1 MMMDLAKMIDHTN
14 LKASTVKEE
23 ILKLTKEAKD
33 YQFASVCVN
42 PTWVELAAQEL
53 KGTDVKVCT
62 VIGFPLG
69 ANTKEV
75 KVFETK
81 DAIEKGAQEIDMVIN
96 IGKLKDGDYDY
107 VESEIA
113 GVVEASKGKA
123 IVKVI
128 IETCLL
134 TDDEKKKVC
143 HLAVKAGAD
152 FVKTSTGFSTGGATV
167 EDVALMRQTVGATC
181 RSKSFWRYSFERR
194 STSNGYAGATRIG
207 ASSGIAIVISNK
219 RKQSTFL
226 MGDYIKTYNV

>member
-1 MMMDLAKMIDHTN
+1 MDLAKMIDHTN

-23 ILKLTKEAKD
+23 ILKLTKEAKE

-96 IGKLKDGDYDY
+96 IGKLKDGDDDY

-134 TDDEKKKVC
+134 TDDEKKQVC
-143 HLAVKAGAD
+143 SLAVKAGAD
-152 FVKTSTGFSTGGATV
+152 FVKTSTGFSTGGATI
-167 EDVALMRQTVGATC
+167 EDVALMKQTVGAHVGVKASGGIH
-181 RSKSFWRYSFERR
+181 SKEDAQAMVH
-194 STSNGYAGATRIG
+194 AGATRIG
-207 ASSGIAIVISNK
+207 ASSGIAIV
-219 RKQSTFL
+219 TE
-226 MGDYIKTYNV
+226 

>member
-23 ILKLTKEAKD
+23 ILKLTKEAKE

-75 KVFETK
+75 KVYETK
-81 DAIEKGAQEIDMVIN
+81 DAIEKGAEEIDMVIN
-96 IGKLKDGDYDY
+96 IARLKDGDDDY

-134 TDDEKKKVC
+134 TDDEKKQVC
-143 HLAVKAGAD
+143 SLAVKAGAD
-152 FVKTSTGFSTGGATV
+152 FVKTSTGFSTGGATI
-167 EDVALMRQTVGATC
+167 EDVALMKQTVGAHVGVKASGGI
-181 RSKSFWRYSFERR
+181 RSKEDAQAMVH
-194 STSNGYAGATRIG
+194 AGATRIG
-207 ASSGIAIVISNK
+207 ASSGIAIV
-219 RKQSTFL
+219 TE
-226 MGDYIKTYNV
+226 

>member
-1 MMMDLAKMIDHTN
+1 MDLAKMIDHTN

-23 ILKLTKEAKD
+23 ILKLTKEAKE

-75 KVFETK
+75 KVYETK

-96 IGKLKDGDYDY
+96 IGKLKDGDDDY

-134 TDDEKKKVC
+134 TDDEKKQVC
-143 HLAVKAGAD
+143 SLAVKAGAD
-152 FVKTSTGFSTGGATV
+152 FVKTSTGFSTGGATI
-167 EDVALMRQTVGATC
+167 EDVALMKQTVGAHVGVKASGGI
-181 RSKSFWRYSFERR
+181 RSKEDAQAMVH
-194 STSNGYAGATRIG
+194 AGATRIG
-207 ASSGIAIVISNK
+207 ASSGIAIV
-219 RKQSTFL
+219 TE
-226 MGDYIKTYNV
+226 

>member
-1 MMMDLAKMIDHTN
+1 MDLAKMIDHTN

-23 ILKLTKEAKD
+23 ILKLTKEAKE

-81 DAIEKGAQEIDMVIN
+81 DAIEKGAEEIDMVIN

-134 TDDEKKKVC
+134 TDDEKKQVC
-143 HLAVKAGAD
+143 SLAVKAGAD
-152 FVKTSTGFSTGGATV
+152 FVKTSTGFSTGGATI
-167 EDVALMRQTVGATC
+167 EDVALMKQTVGAHVGVKASGGI
-181 RSKSFWRYSFERR
+181 RSKEDAQAMVH
-194 STSNGYAGATRIG
+194 AGATRIG
-207 ASSGIAIVISNK
+207 ASSGIAIV
-219 RKQSTFL
+219 TE
-226 MGDYIKTYNV
+226 